1 MCGCAQRRTAII
13 TAAKAVARGDAAT
26 AAAQAGFVARSTGQD
41 ARAGISAVR
50 LALAKTRIG
59 R

>member
-1 MCGCAQRRTAII
+1 MCGCAQRRTAIV

-26 AAAQAGFVARSTGQD
+26 AAAQAGFVVRSSAQD
-41 ARAGISAVR
+41 ARAGISAAR
-50 LALAKTRIG
+50 LALAKTRLG